1 MALVKERGFSLI
13 ELLVVISI
21 IAIMSVVAIL
31 AFSKAKDL
39 YKTEDQSLKI
49 IDMLQEA
56 RFRALSQRE
65 TMRVEINMT
74 KNQVRII
81 DEGDSTT
88 ANDDAVIRTLVLLPT
103 TDVKLQTRPTGF
115 SACPVALPCPDV
127 TFASSSHPLSNGNN
141 VAVLRFNMLGQ
152 VLNAGSNAV
161 GQNASVISA
170 TITLWPPKASSPT
183 QADKTSLIRAIHV
196 MGNSGAIQYWKYN
209 GTAYVK

>member
-21 IAIMSVVAIL
+21 ITIMSAVAIF
-31 AFSKAKDL
+31 AFSRGKEL

-49 IDMLQEA
+49 IDILQEA

-65 TMRVEINMT
+65 IMRVEINMT
-74 KNQVRII
+74 LNQVRII
-81 DEGDSTT
+81 DENDSTIST
-88 ANDDAVIRTLVLLPT
+88 DDAVIRTLVLLPT

-115 SACPVALPCPDV
+115 SACPVTTPCPDAS
-127 TFASSSHPLSNGNN
+127 FASSNHPLSTGNN

-152 VLNAGSNAV
+152 VLGAGSNAL
-161 GQNASVISA
+161 GQNASVTST
-170 TITLWPPKASSPT
+170 TITIWPPKPSAPT
-183 QADKTSLIRAIHV
+183 QADSTNRIRAIHV

-209 GTAYVK
+209 GTTYIK